1 MAWYDTAQLS
11 KIQNAKEREDWFT
24 AIVLS
29 ATQIERHGYL
39 EVVEYLESFEVDSK
53 LIEKTFERVYL
64 RQIAEYLL
72 ILDKIDKNEY
82 NAILKINTERNNFI
96 HRRKEE
102 EFKRGKEGKK
112 LYSKLIDEAIRILIE
127 KLNVKRLLISK

>member
-1 MAWYDTAQLS
+1 MVWYDTAQLQ
-11 KIQNAKEREDWFT
+11 KIDDARDEGDWFT

-39 EVVEYLESFEVDSK
+39 EVVEYLESFKIDSRFIK
-53 LIEKTFERVYL
+53 KTFERVYL

-72 ILDKIDKNEY
+72 ILEKIEKEEY
-82 NAILKINTERNNFI
+82 NAILKINTERNKFI

-102 EFKRGKEGKK
+102 EFKRGKEAEK
-112 LYSKLIDEAIRILIE
+112 LYSRLVDEALQILIE
-127 KLNVKRLLISK
+127 KLNVKRLYISK